1 MDRNPFGIERRKYA
15 LERGLTYKNLVQ
27 SFKTRDPPLPA
38 RMGNVQ
44 ALGAWRRANPYAVSN
59 NAFFDSRNIQPLAK
73 NRRTVKRPVLP
84 TTALP
89 TTALPVTALP
99 VTATRRSPRFKQPMN
114 AKTAEKYALNQIFSQ
129 APRPVQQSTRKFTM
143 GNAQQV
149 FKNRGH
155 PRNFKTVSSYYQ
167 WKKQNPEEE
176 NDAFFSVN
184 PVRQYTAKRKSVIPL
199 TALPRNNYT
208 LRRPLYVQTPTQEV
222 DVSSSEP
229 NYTNTE
235 FNTTTN
241 EGIKDFLEMSG
252 KMKRGKNVKKVRNWI
267 KRNPTR
273 NVRNV
278 FNDPLIDEFTPPKNS
293 TLKKR
298 ASRVYT
304 TQRRVPQQPQEAF
317 RMNNAVGQ
325 MESPNVDQEETEENI
340 NRILQSSGIGAP
352 PRVTSTSGFGAKPVS
367 GHVTAGKKAEKSA
380 KGRAWLNDVKKA
392 RNSLNELLKREGYEP
407 NTTQMEARK
416 AASAMRKGDSQSV
429 NQLLASKM
437 SARGTQTARVPF

>member
-1 MDRNPFGIERRKYA
+1 MEGNPFGIGLQRRKYA
-15 LERGLTYKNLVQ
+15 LERGLAYKNLVQ

-59 NAFFDSRNIQPLAK
+59 NGFFDTRTIQPLAK
-73 NRRTVKRPVLP
+73 NRRAFKRTVLP

-89 TTALPVTALP
+89 TTALPTTVLP
-99 VTATRRSPRFKQPMN
+99 VGTTRRRSPRFKQPMN
-114 AKTAEKYALNQIFSQ
+114 AKTAERYALNQVFSQ
-129 APRPVQQSTRKFTM
+129 APRPIQRSTRKFTM

-167 WKKQNPEEE
+167 WKKQNPTGN
-176 NDAFFSVN
+176 NDAFFSAN
-184 PVRQYTAKRKSVIPL
+184 PVRQYTAKRKTAIPL
-199 TALPRNNYT
+199 AALPRNNYT
-208 LRRPLYVQTPTQEV
+208 LRRPTAVPSSVYQTM
-222 DVSSSEP
+222 SSTESSP
-229 NYTNTE
+229 E

-241 EGIKDFLEMSG
+241 EGIKNFLEMSG
-252 KMKRGKNVKKVRNWI
+252 KMKRGKNVKKVRNWV
-267 KRNPTR
+267 RTNPTR
-273 NVRNV
+273 NVRNI
-278 FNDPLIDEFTPPKNS
+278 FNDPLVNEFTPPKNS
-293 TLKKR
+293 TLKRR

-304 TQRRVPQQPQEAF
+304 TQRMVPQQPQTAF

-325 MESPNVDQEETEENI
+325 MERPNQEEIEVPEEDI
-340 NRILQSSGIGAP
+340 NRILESSGIGAP
-352 PRVTSTSGFGAKPVS
+352 PRVTSSSGFGAKPVS

-392 RNSLNELLKREGYEP
+392 RNSLNELLMREGYEP

-437 SARGTQTARVPF
+437 SARGTQTASMP